1 MSAFG
6 IVSEFN
12 PFHSGHAYLF
22 EKARESGADKIV
34 CVMSS
39 NSVQRG
45 ELAIA
50 DKYTRARA
58 ALECGADLV
67 LELPYPWCSASA
79 EFFAEAAVYV
89 ASFFCDTLFFGSE
102 KGSASELL
110 NAARICESDEFI
122 EKYKQRVSSGEG
134 AATVF
139 ASLLEQ
145 QGVSTLGSND
155 LLGVSYIR
163 SVLRNKYGMDIK
175 TTERLGAAY
184 NDNAVVEGE
193 LPSASAV
200 RSLMESGEL
209 ENAFKHLPVASARLL
224 TEASERRD
232 IASNATMLDAALMY
246 FRLHD
251 GEDFTDI
258 AECGGGI
265 ANRICAAARDA
276 KSGTELVELVKTK
289 AYTNARIKRAMLYC
303 MTGVG
308 EGMMRARPEYTTLLA
323 ANEKGR
329 ELLSKNRRDGG
340 ITVVTKPADAPQ
352 ESEQYKTS
360 SKLDAIFTF
369 SLENKKS
376 AADMLKK
383 SAYIV

>member
-39 NSVQRG
+39 NAVQRG

-79 EFFAEAAVYV
+79 EFFSEAAVYV

-102 KGSASELL
+102 NGSAEELL
-110 NAARICESDEFI
+110 DAARICESDEFI

-145 QGVSTLGSND
+145 QGSSTLGSND

-163 SVLRNKYGMDIK
+163 SVLRNKYGMDIR
-175 TTERLGAAY
+175 TTKRLGAAY
-184 NDNAVVEGE
+184 NDNVVTEGE

-209 ENAFKHLPVASARLL
+209 KKAIECLPVASASILA
-224 TEASERRD
+224 EAAERGET
-232 IASNATMLDAALMY
+232 ASNTTMLDAALMY
-246 FRLHD
+246 FRLHG
-251 GEDFTDI
+251 GEDFSGI
-258 AECGGGI
+258 AECGGGL

-276 KSGTELVELVKTK
+276 KSGAELAELVKTK

-308 EGMMRARPEYTTLLA
+308 EEMMRARPEYTTLLA

-369 SLENKKS
+369 ALESKKS
-376 AADMLKK
+376 ASDMLKK